1 MHLRLKIFFTFSK
14 DFGKPL
20 SIFDEMHLCH
30 IRQRK
35 ITRHFKR
42 RYAPALKTLKNPQN
56 SVTTEA
62 NDFPAKLSLS
72 THPVS
77 SLPINLLFTSNPI

>member
-1 MHLRLKIFFTFSK
+1 MKCTFAIYDK
-14 DFGKPL
+14 EKLQDN
-20 SIFDEMHLCH
+20 
-30 IRQRK
+30 
-35 ITRHFKR
+35 FKR
-42 RYAPALKTLKNPQN
+42 RYAPALKTLANPQN

-77 SLPINLLFTSNPI
+77 SLLINLLSTSYPI